1 MVGIVTRGILCTVAS
16 TMKNQQI
23 LTKKFEIVGREA
35 IVKAGFGRGS
45 VWLADVKVAADL
57 KIQSALDSTPTQVK
71 ALKEKPSPFLR
82 P

>member
-1 MVGIVTRGILCTVAS
+1 
-16 TMKNQQI
+16 MKKQQI

-57 KIQSALDSTPTQVK
+57 KIQSAL
-71 ALKEKPSPFLR
+71 
-82 P
+82 